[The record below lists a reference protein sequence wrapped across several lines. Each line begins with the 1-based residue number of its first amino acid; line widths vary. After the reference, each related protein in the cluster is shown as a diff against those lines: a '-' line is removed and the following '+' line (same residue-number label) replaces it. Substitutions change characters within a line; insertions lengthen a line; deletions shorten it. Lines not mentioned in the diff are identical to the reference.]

1 MKKLFEVSDIMSTR
15 GDENDYVQLL
25 FSNYFR
31 SNAKRRDTTSEQATE
46 VLAQLPKAAAGAVST
61 LFDTVKLG
69 TKSVEMV
76 SFAPYVQ
83 GAAIGMLLYVFP
95 LFLAMVLLPGGGRI
109 LTNYFLVIFWLRS
122 WSIGWALSD
131 RITGVVAAAMWA
143 QAETFAENVMHL
155 FGGLTLITSMLYVVS
170 PLLMY
175 VIIGGGAAAL
185 TSLLGFSGI
194 GLPFLMQMGRSAA
207 HTIM

>member
-1 MKKLFEVSDIMSTR
+1 
-15 GDENDYVQLL
+15 L

-31 SNAKRRDTTSEQATE
+31 SNAKRRDTANEQATA

-61 LFDTVKLG
+61 LFDTVKFG

-95 LFLAMVLLPGGGRI
+95 LFLTMVLLPGGGRI

-122 WSIGWALSD
+122 WSIGW
-131 RITGVVAAAMWA
+131 GVRGRV
-143 QAETFAENVMHL
+143 T
-155 FGGLTLITSMLYVVS
+155 
-170 PLLMY
+170 
-175 VIIGGGAAAL
+175 GGGAAAVCAQ
-185 TSLLGFSGI
+185 TD
-194 GLPFLMQMGRSAA
+194 
-207 HTIM
+207 T